1 MEVPEAFFAIAI
13 VAIIFI
19 GAPAILFHYITIW
32 RGQKTLKPD
41 DERIME
47 DLWRSAK
54 RMEHRIET
62 LEALIQSEGETRSPH
77 HPTDTDYRRDT

>member
-1 MEVPEAFFAIAI
+1 MEDGIIAIAI
-13 VAIIFI
+13 ISVLSVFVF
-19 GAPAILFHYITIW
+19 APWLLFHYITLW

-54 RMEHRIET
+54 RMEHRIEA
-62 LEALIQSEGETRSPH
+62 LEALIQSEGETRSPRR
-77 HPTDTDYRRDT
+77 PADTDYRRDS

>member
-1 MEVPEAFFAIAI
+1 MEGPEFLIAI
-13 VAIIFI
+13 IAITSIFVVLPGI
-19 GAPAILFHYITIW
+19 FFHYITIW

-54 RMEHRIET
+54 RMERRIET
-62 LEALIQSEGETRSPH
+62 LEALIDNDTRSGTRR
-77 HPTDTDYRRDT
+77 PTDTDYRRDS

>member
-1 MEVPEAFFAIAI
+1 MDGPELLIPLIAI
-13 VAIIFI
+13 LSLFVFL
-19 GAPAILFHYITIW
+19 PWMFFHYITLW

-54 RMEHRIET
+54 RMEQRIET
-62 LEALIQSEGETRSPH
+62 LEALIDNETGAGTRR
-77 HPTDTDYRRDT
+77 PTETDYRRDS

>member
-1 MEVPEAFFAIAI
+1 MGL
-13 VAIIFI
+13 VAILSIFVFL
-19 GAPAILFHYITIW
+19 PWMFFHHITLW

-54 RMEHRIET
+54 RMEARIET
-62 LEALIQSEGETRSPH
+62 LEALIQSEGENPSPR
-77 HPTDTDYRRDT
+77 HPTDRDYRRDS

>member
-1 MEVPEAFFAIAI
+1 MDGPEMLIPLIAI
-13 VAIIFI
+13 LSIFVFL
-19 GAPAILFHYITIW
+19 PWMFFHYITLW

-54 RMEHRIET
+54 RMERRIET
-62 LEALIQSEGETRSPH
+62 LEALIDGETGKSRPR
-77 HPTDTDYRRDT
+77 PTDTDYRRD